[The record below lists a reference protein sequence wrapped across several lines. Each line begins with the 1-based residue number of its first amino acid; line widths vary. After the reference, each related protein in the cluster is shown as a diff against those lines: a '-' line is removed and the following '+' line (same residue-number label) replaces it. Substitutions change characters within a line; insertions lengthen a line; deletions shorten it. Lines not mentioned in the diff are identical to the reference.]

1 MQKFLYYFLVFIIY
15 SILGWIIET
24 CFCSFKQRKLVNR
37 GFLIGPYCPIYGLG
51 AIIIILTLSK
61 YSNNPFILLGMSF
74 LICSFLEYFASWLM
88 EKIFNARWWDYSNA
102 KMNLEGRVCL
112 KNSILFG
119 IGGTLTILVF
129 QPTIE
134 YLLSYLSIAMI
145 EFSSIFL
152 LIIFIIDNICSF
164 VIIKKMRFVV
174 TKIRSDISD
183 ENLIIE
189 AAKKA
194 QADNFIR
201 NLKNGYD
208 TLISDNSGLSIGEMQ
223 LICIAR
229 AILKNPNFV
238 ILDEATSN
246 IDALTEDK
254 VTKAFDKL
262 LKHKTSIVIAHRLPT
277 IKNSDLIIVLDSGKI
292 IESGNHEQLIKNKG
306 YYYQL
311 YNSQYE

>member
-183 ENLIIE
+183 EIGKRVKEIIFNQSIFSRRLLIAYPDIKIPNIKI
-189 AAKKA
+189 KKKK
-194 QADNFIR
+194 R
-201 NLKNGYD
+201 K
-208 TLISDNSGLSIGEMQ
+208 
-223 LICIAR
+223 
-229 AILKNPNFV
+229 
-238 ILDEATSN
+238 
-246 IDALTEDK
+246 
-254 VTKAFDKL
+254 
-262 LKHKTSIVIAHRLPT
+262 
-277 IKNSDLIIVLDSGKI
+277 
-292 IESGNHEQLIKNKG
+292 
-306 YYYQL
+306 
-311 YNSQYE
+311 